1 MLRGNLSSRP
11 FYNERL
17 VTLAFAV
24 VALGVIALTVF
35 NGTRLV
41 ALSSERAALKT
52 RIDADEGQ
60 AARIRAGAEALQ
72 KSVDRS
78 TLGALAAATLEA
90 NDFIDQRTFSWTT
103 FFSLI
108 EKTMPFDVR
117 LVAVSPRVE
126 RGVFKVTMIVVARR
140 HENVQDFVDALI
152 GTGSFYDVIPTNDA
166 VKDDGTFNATI
177 EASYV
182 APGAAAPKKT
192 SAPGRGGR

>member
-24 VALGVIALTVF
+24 VAIGVVALTAF
-35 NGTRLV
+35 NATRLV
-41 ALSSERAALKT
+41 ALSSQRSALST
-52 RIDADEGQ
+52 RIDTNEVE
-60 AARIRAGAEALQ
+60 AARIRAGADALQ

-78 TLGALAAATLEA
+78 TLGALAGSTQEA
-90 NDFIDQRTFSWTT
+90 NDLIDQRTFSWTT

-140 HENVQDFVDALI
+140 FENVQDFVDALI
-152 GTGSFYDVIPTNDA
+152 GTGSFYDVIPTSDN
-166 VKDDGTFNATI
+166 VKEDGTFNVTI

-182 APGAAAPKKT
+182 APGAAAPRKPDAT
-192 SAPGRGGR
+192 GGRGR